1 MKLFYSRRTFFFIAV
16 LLASACG
23 SPQQLQTAKMEPV
36 NCPEPR
42 PEMCTM
48 DYNPVCGNL
57 SDGTFKTYSNG
68 CNACSDPK
76 VASYSQGEC
85 K

>member
-1 MKLFYSRRTFFFIAV
+1 MKLSVLYRSIVFIAF
-16 LLASACG
+16 LFITACATT
-23 SPQQLQTAKMEPV
+23 QQSHSVKMETID
-36 NCPEPR
+36 CPELR

-68 CNACSDPK
+68 CNACSDPD
-76 VASYSQGEC
+76 VTRYSQGEC

>member
-1 MKLFYSRRTFFFIAV
+1 MKLSIPCRSIVFITI
-16 LLASACG
+16 LLITACAST
-23 SPQQLQTAKMEPV
+23 QQPHSVKMETIE
-36 NCPEPR
+36 CPELR

-68 CNACSDPK
+68 CNACSDPDVTK
-76 VASYSQGEC
+76 YSQGKC